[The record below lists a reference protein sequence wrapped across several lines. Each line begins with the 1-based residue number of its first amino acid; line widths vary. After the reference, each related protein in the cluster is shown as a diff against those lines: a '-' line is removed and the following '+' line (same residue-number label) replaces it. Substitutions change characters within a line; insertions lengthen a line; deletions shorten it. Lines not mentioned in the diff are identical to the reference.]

1 MKHPLERAIVRIF
14 DTRHSVVGAGCLV
27 APRRVLTCAHI
38 VAEAADDP
46 MSLNRDLITVSVDFP
61 LLAPGDLYRTH
72 LIFQDVESDVAGL
85 ELERSAPEEATAL
98 LPVHATDPWH
108 HAFRVL
114 GFPTGYDNGVWASGR
129 LLGRDAMGWLQVE
142 DVKQT
147 GYFIAP
153 GFSGAPVWDNLEEGV
168 VGIVTA
174 AERRVAVRAAFVI
187 PAQMLFGAWAE
198 LAQARLDADM
208 AQEKAQRDAG
218 DRQRRE
224 LRSQRRVV
232 NLRPLDVAH
241 TFKDRLRE
249 IKEACTYLR
258 DERVR
263 LISITGRGGMGKTA
277 LASRVLGDLEQ
288 GVLPGSDA
296 GHELTVDGILY
307 LSARSTGLG
316 LERIY
321 ADIGR
326 MLDPVAARRLAH
338 YWANRDI
345 SLPAKVEY
353 LLESM
358 RDGNYLILLDNL
370 EAELTPEGDI
380 ADEGLRLFVEGC
392 LSQPGG
398 ARIVVTTRKRPNLPR
413 AALGG
418 ARHIPLRVGLP
429 EVEAVALLRE
439 LDPQGGLGLR
449 NAAQSQ
455 LLRAARLTQGIP
467 RALEILAGILYE
479 DPTLT
484 LEELLNDEALFGEQ
498 VVETLIAAGFRRL
511 NERER
516 QVVEALAVYDRPV
529 TETTVAFLLH
539 PWHPGLDMR
548 DLLRRLVKRYF
559 VTHNRTTG
567 VYSLHPL
574 DREYAY
580 KHLPEPHP
588 EDKNERGYTRRNL
601 ELRAAE
607 YYASIRKPKSAWQT
621 FDDLAPQLAE
631 FEHYM
636 RGGASESAFRV
647 LEMIDRNYLSIWG
660 YYHQL
665 AEMRER
671 LLSVLEEPASKV
683 VNKGNLGLTYYA
695 LGRFREATAAIQ
707 EVVSILRARGHVAQ
721 EATWLNHLG
730 KAYRALGQGED
741 AYECDKRAVAAAER
755 VGNRYEEMVAVGH
768 IGVVHRDRGDAER
781 AFIFLK
787 RALDIAREREDRK
800 EQGILRG
807 RLGLLYRDLGH
818 ISEALAA
825 HREALTLARETKYRK
840 YEASWLG
847 VLGGDYR
854 MVGQF
859 NRSLAYH
866 RQSLALTRE
875 LGARNE
881 ESFQL
886 GSMGM
891 VYLDL
896 GKVEEALGYHRRAL
910 EIVQQTGDR
919 RYEALWFN
927 YLGLDYRAR
936 GDFDLA
942 LEYHLKSVEICREHR
957 DVRGESYA
965 LLALGRTQLLIRE
978 NTAAAGALVKVLD
991 LGLPWVTHLGRLFLS
1006 LARLCD
1012 MSPPFEQIENVLA
1025 QCRDRLNK
1033 EPDLYETQYT
1043 LATALLIRTLYDT
1056 VREIL
1061 EGSETFWNSLL
1072 QEYNRALE
1080 ITAAPGVVLEAKR
1093 DLELIQAAGIEGL
1106 EPVFELLESAEYV
1119 PDSTE
1124 DLDAFLAEIPLPE
1137 E

>member
-1 MKHPLERAIVRIF
+1 MKHSLERAVVRIF
-14 DTRHSVVGAGCLV
+14 DTRQSVVGAGCLV
-27 APRRVLTCAHI
+27 APRRVLTCAHV
-38 VAEAADDP
+38 VAQAADDP
-46 MSLNRDLITVSVDFP
+46 MSLNRDMIAVSMDFP
-61 LLAPGDLYRTH
+61 LLAPGDLYRAH
-72 LIFQDVESDVAGL
+72 LIFQDVKSDLAGL
-85 ELERSAPEEATAL
+85 ELERAVPAEATAL
-98 LPVHATDPWH
+98 LPVHAADPWH
-108 HAFRVL
+108 HTFRVL

-129 LLGRDAMGWLQVE
+129 FLGHDATGWLQVE

-153 GFSGAPVWDNLEEGV
+153 GFSGAPVWDNLVEGV
-168 VGIVTA
+168 IGIVTA
-174 AERRVAVRAAFVI
+174 AERRAAVRAAFVI
-187 PAQMLFGAWAE
+187 PARMLLGAWAE

-208 AQEKAQRDAG
+208 AREKAQRDAA
-218 DRQRRE
+218 DRQRQER
-224 LRSQRRVV
+224 RSQHRVV
-232 NLRPLDVAH
+232 NLRPLVMVH

-249 IKEACTYLR
+249 IKEVCAYLR

-277 LASRVLGDLEQ
+277 LASRVLAELEQ

-296 GHELTVDGILY
+296 GQALTIDGILY

-321 ADIGR
+321 ADVGR
-326 MLDPVAARRLAH
+326 MLDPAAARRLAD
-338 YWANRDI
+338 YWMNRDI
-345 SLPAKVEY
+345 VLTAKVEY

-358 RDGNYLILLDNL
+358 RYGTYLILLDNL

-380 ADEGLRLFVEGC
+380 TDEGLRLFVEGC
-392 LSQPGG
+392 LLQPGG
-398 ARIVVTTRKRPNLPR
+398 ARIVVTTRNQPQLPR
-413 AALGG
+413 AALGS
-418 ARHIPLRVGLP
+418 ARHIPLRTGLP
-429 EVEAVALLRE
+429 EVEAAALLRE
-439 LDPQGGLGLR
+439 LDPQGALGLR
-449 NAAQSQ
+449 DAAQSQ

-467 RALEILAGILYE
+467 RALEVLAGILVE
-479 DPTLT
+479 DPILT
-484 LEELLNDEALFGEQ
+484 LEELLDDRALFGEQ
-498 VVETLIAAGFRRL
+498 VVETLIAAGFQHL
-511 NERER
+511 NEQER
-516 QVVEALAVYDRPV
+516 RVVEALAVYDRPV

-539 PWHPGLDMR
+539 PWQPGLDVR
-548 DLLRRLVKRYF
+548 ELLRRLVKRYF
-559 VTHNRTTG
+559 VTHKRTTG
-567 VYSLHPL
+567 LYSLHPL

-580 KHLPEPHP
+580 QHLPEEPT
-588 EDKNERGYTRRNL
+588 EDGKGRGYTRRKL

-607 YYASIRKPKSAWQT
+607 YYASLRKPKSAWQT

-636 RGGASESAFRV
+636 RGGAPESAFRV
-647 LEMIDRNYLSIWG
+647 LEMIDRNYLYIWG

-671 LLSVLEEPASKV
+671 LLSALEEPASKV

-695 LGRFREATAAIQ
+695 LGRFREATVAIQ
-707 EVVSILRARGHVAQ
+707 EVVNTLHARGHVAQ
-721 EATWLNHLG
+721 EVTWLNHLG

-755 VGNRYEEMVAVGH
+755 VGDRYEEMVAVGH

-787 RALDIAREREDRK
+787 RALDIAREREDKK

-807 RLGLLYRDLGH
+807 RLGLLYRDLGD

-866 RQSLALTRE
+866 RRSLALARE

-886 GSMGM
+886 GSIGM

-910 EIVQQTGDR
+910 RIVQRTGDR

-942 LEYHLKSVEICREHR
+942 IEHHMKSVEICREHR

-965 LLALGRTQLLIRE
+965 LLDLGRTQLLIGE
-978 NTAAAGALVKVLD
+978 NKAAAGALAKVLN
-991 LGLPWVTHLGRLFLS
+991 LGLRWVTHRGGLFLS
-1006 LARLCD
+1006 LAHLPD
-1012 MSPPFEQIENVLA
+1012 AYPPFEQIEEVLA
-1025 QCRDRLNK
+1025 QCSERLNK

-1043 LATALLIRTLYDT
+1043 LATALLMRRLYDT
-1056 VREIL
+1056 GREIP
-1061 EGSETFWNSLL
+1061 EARESFWNPLL
-1072 QEYNRALE
+1072 REYRRALE